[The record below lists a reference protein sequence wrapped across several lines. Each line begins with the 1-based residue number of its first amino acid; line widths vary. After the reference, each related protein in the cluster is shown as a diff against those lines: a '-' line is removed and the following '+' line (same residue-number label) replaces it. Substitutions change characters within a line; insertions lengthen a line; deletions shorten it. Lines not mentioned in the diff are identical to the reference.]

1 MADRSA
7 LRTSSR
13 TGGVASALPRGPGYT
28 IWDRPG
34 YLVRRL
40 HQIHMDL
47 FLRHVAQGQVTPVQY
62 GLLSIL
68 VNRPGIDQS
77 MICEELGLD
86 RANVADILKRLES
99 RNLVSRVV
107 DPENRRRKLCLATPL
122 GQDFVTRY
130 RADMQR
136 SQKQLL
142 SPLSGDEQAVFME
155 LLARLVQGNNEGSR
169 TALRPG
175 GEQLDI

>member
-1 MADRSA
+1 M
-7 LRTSSR
+7 
-13 TGGVASALPRGPGYT
+13 
-28 IWDRPG
+28 
-34 YLVRRL
+34 
-40 HQIHMDL
+40 
-47 FLRHVAQGQVTPVQY
+47 
-62 GLLSIL
+62 
-68 VNRPGIDQS
+68 
-77 MICEELGLD
+77 
-86 RANVADILKRLES
+86 ADILKRLES
-99 RNLVSRVV
+99 RNLVSRVI

-142 SPLSGDEQAVFME
+142 SPLSTDEQAVFME